1 MDPIPKRLVCEGVS
15 FLALF
20 QHDEENK
27 EKRVHMKVSRIFK
40 SLLLSQTLLIATSV
54 LAANANNGAL
64 KVSAPVS
71 VNGTTLA
78 IGDYQVNWEGTGA
91 DVEVNISKS
100 NKVIVTLPGH
110 LIELDRPA
118 HDSSYTT
125 NQSEDGSAT
134 LIEIDFRGKKYK
146 LAVGQDAAAS
156 VSMKAGAEN

>member
-1 MDPIPKRLVCEGVS
+1 V
-15 FLALF
+15 A
-20 QHDEENK
+20 
-27 EKRVHMKVSRIFK
+27 
-40 SLLLSQTLLIATSV
+40 
-54 LAANANNGAL
+54 
-64 KVSAPVS
+64 APVS